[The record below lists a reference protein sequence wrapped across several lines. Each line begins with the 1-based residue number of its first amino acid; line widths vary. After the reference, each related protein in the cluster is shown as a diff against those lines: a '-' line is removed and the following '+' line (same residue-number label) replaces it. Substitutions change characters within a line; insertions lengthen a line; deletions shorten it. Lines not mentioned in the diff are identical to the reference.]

1 MPADSL
7 PAFIPLRERS
17 LAEPAPGRDKGV
29 RENGPQAVLPS
40 VDELPSAAD
49 LAAEAIMG
57 QEHKPFPQREGELG
71 QLLHE
76 LNGTGEPGNEGK
88 ASLWRRS

>member
-17 LAEPAPGRDKGV
+17 LDELARGRDKGV
-29 RENGPQAVLPS
+29 RESVRETRPQAVIPS

-49 LAAEAIMG
+49 LAAKAIMG
-57 QEHKPFPQREGELG
+57 QEHKPLP
-71 QLLHE
+71 E
-76 LNGTGEPGNEGK
+76 LNGTGEPGNEG
-88 ASLWRRS
+88 RRP